1 MTEYT
6 SSYAG
11 TSDGGSTTNGGSTA
25 TDTAKDEASRLKD
38 AAAQSGGQLLDDAK
52 SEAAAVSR
60 EARRQVGDLWGQA
73 RSEVSDQASMQQ
85 SRLAGGL
92 TSVGSQLTQ
101 MASSQPDHNVATD
114 IVQEVGQRIDTLG
127 RWLDS
132 HGPDELVEE
141 VRGFARRRP
150 VTFLALA
157 AGAGIVLGRLTRG
170 LKDAPADTSRN
181 QSQRAQFAGTIP
193 QTTNGY
199 GYAAQEPVP
208 LADDLTVPAG
218 DDLTVPVA
226 DDLTPPVAGT
236 TGWDER

>member
-11 TSDGGSTTNGGSTA
+11 TSDGGSTTNGGSTK
-25 TDTAKDEASRLKD
+25 TDTAKDQASRLKES
-38 AAAQSGGQLLDDAK
+38 ATQSGGQLLEDAK
-52 SEAAAVSR
+52 SEAAAVSQ

-73 RSEVSDQASMQQ
+73 RSELSDQASTQQ

-101 MASSQPDHNVATD
+101 MASTQPDHNVATD
-114 IVQEVGQRIDTLG
+114 VVHEVGQRIDTLG
-127 RWLDS
+127 RWLDT

-141 VRGFARRRP
+141 VRDFARRRP

-170 LKDAPADTSRN
+170 LKDAPDDASRT
-181 QSQRAQFAGTIP
+181 RPEAERFTPATTATP
-193 QTTNGY
+193 VTPVTTNGY
-199 GYAAQEPVP
+199 GYVAEERSP
-208 LADDLTVPAG
+208 L
-218 DDLTVPVA
+218 A
-226 DDLTPPVAGT
+226 DDLTPPVPGT
-236 TGWDER
+236 AGWDER